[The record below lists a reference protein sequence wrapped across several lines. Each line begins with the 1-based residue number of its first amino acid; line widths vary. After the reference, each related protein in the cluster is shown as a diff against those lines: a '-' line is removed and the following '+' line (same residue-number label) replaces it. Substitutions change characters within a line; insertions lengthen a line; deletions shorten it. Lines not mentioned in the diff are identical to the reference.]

1 MPADVG
7 VETGI
12 FKKHGIDLDISS
24 FAGDAKM
31 VQALT
36 AGALD
41 IALGGSPSF
50 AAIVKGAPMKAVA
63 VFSGAPNI
71 IMLTVL
77 KDGPFKTVDDLK
89 GHTVSVS
96 GTGSLTFW
104 LTQQLSRRLG
114 WGDDGIKITPLGAS
128 EAQIAALMTHQ
139 IDGTTT
145 DSVTVEKFVES
156 GNGRILVN
164 FGEYFPDFT
173 TSCIYAS
180 NALIA
185 NNPAA
190 LKAFLAG
197 WFETIAYMRDH
208 RQIIIDTTIK
218 LIGISPNVASAIY
231 DDTMPTMSLDGHF
244 NPKAL
249 DLLRLVRRYET
260 PAVEARHGPAAH
272 RSVSAEM
279 TAGDAAVRVK
289 GVSHQF
295 GEAGD
300 AQHVRALLDTSLD
313 IARGELLCLIGPSG
327 CGKSTLLNV
336 IGGLMTPTRRHRRRR
351 RQAGARAVAARHRLC
366 VPGER
371 AVSLAHRDRERAAR
385 HAVPGRAEIRAR
397 ERAPGNRSR
406 RSGSPSSPTIIRASS
421 PAA

>member
-1 MPADVG
+1 MLTMPWIARLTGACTAAAFAGLILTGAASAQTTLRLGKAQANQFAFIPADIG

-12 FKKHGIDLDISS
+12 FKKHGIDLDISA
-24 FAGDAKM
+24 FAGDVKM

-36 AGALD
+36 ANSLD

-50 AAIVKGAPMKAVA
+50 SAIVKGAPMRAVA

-77 KDGPFKTVDDLK
+77 KDGPLKTADDLK

-96 GTGSLTFW
+96 GAGSLTFW

-114 WGDDGIKITPLGAS
+114 WGDDGIKILPLGAS

-156 GNGRILVN
+156 GNGRILVK
-164 FGEYFPDFT
+164 FGDYFPDFT

-180 NALIA
+180 NALIES
-185 NNPAA
+185 NPGA
-190 LKAFLAG
+190 LRAFLSG

-208 RQIIIDTTIK
+208 RQAVLDTTIK
-218 LIGISPNVASAIY
+218 LIGMSPGVASAIY

-249 DLLRLVRRYET
+249 DLL
-260 PAVEARHGPAAH
+260 
-272 RSVSAEM
+272 
-279 TAGDAAVRVK
+279 AGSFVAMKLLPSKPDMA
-289 GVSHQF
+289 
-295 GEAGD
+295 
-300 AQHVRALLDTSLD
+300 ALLTEAYL
-313 IARGELLCLIGPSG
+313 P
-327 CGKSTLLNV
+327 K
-336 IGGLMTPTRRHRRRR
+336 
-351 RQAGARAVAARHRLC
+351 
-366 VPGER
+366 
-371 AVSLAHRDRERAAR
+371 
-385 HAVPGRAEIRAR
+385 
-397 ERAPGNRSR
+397 
-406 RSGSPSSPTIIRASS
+406 
-421 PAA
+421 

>member
-1 MPADVG
+1 MTRRMPMPTMPWTVRLGGACAVMAFTGLVFANAASAQTTLRLGQAQANQFGFISADIG
-7 VETGI
+7 VATRI
-12 FKKHGIDLDISS
+12 FKKHGIDLDISA

-36 AGALD
+36 AGSLD

-50 AAIVKGAPMKAVA
+50 SAIVKGAPMKAVA

-77 KDGPFKTVDDLK
+77 KDGPFKTVDDIK

-96 GTGSLTFW
+96 SAGSLTFW

-156 GNGRILVN
+156 GNGRSLVK
-164 FGEYFPDFT
+164 FGDYFPDFT

-180 NALIA
+180 SALIES
-185 NNPAA
+185 NPTA

-197 WFETIAYMRDH
+197 WFETIASMRDH
-208 RQIIIDTTIK
+208 RQAVLDTTIQ
-218 LIGISPNVASAIY
+218 LIGMPPGVASAIY

-249 DLLRLVRRYET
+249 DLLADSFV
-260 PAVEARHGPAAH
+260 A
-272 RSVSAEM
+272 M
-279 TAGDAAVRVK
+279 K
-289 GVSHQF
+289 
-295 GEAGD
+295 
-300 AQHVRALLDTSLD
+300 LL
-313 IARGELLCLIGPSG
+313 PS
-327 CGKSTLLNV
+327 KPDMATLLTEAY
-336 IGGLMTPTRRHRRRR
+336 LPK
-351 RQAGARAVAARHRLC
+351 
-366 VPGER
+366 
-371 AVSLAHRDRERAAR
+371 
-385 HAVPGRAEIRAR
+385 
-397 ERAPGNRSR
+397 
-406 RSGSPSSPTIIRASS
+406 
-421 PAA
+421 

>member
-1 MPADVG
+1 MFTVPWKLRAAGACAAAALAGLILTEAASAQTTLRLGKAQANQFAFIPADVG

-12 FKKHGIDLDISS
+12 FKKHGIDLDIAA
-24 FAGDAKM
+24 FAGDVKM

-36 AGALD
+36 ANSLD

-50 AAIVKGAPMKAVA
+50 SAIVKGAPMKAVA

-77 KDGPFKTVDDLK
+77 KDGPIKTVDDIK

-96 GTGSLTFW
+96 GAGSLTFW

-156 GNGRILVN
+156 GNGRILVK
-164 FGEYFPDFT
+164 FGDYFPDFT

-180 NALIA
+180 NDLIEH
-185 NNPAA
+185 NPGA

-208 RQIIIDTTIK
+208 RQTILDTTTR
-218 LIGISPNVASAIY
+218 LIGMSPGVASAIY

-249 DLLRLVRRYET
+249 DLLADSFVAMKLL
-260 PAVEARHGPAAH
+260 PSKPDMA
-272 RSVSAEM
+272 
-279 TAGDAAVRVK
+279 
-289 GVSHQF
+289 
-295 GEAGD
+295 
-300 AQHVRALLDTSLD
+300 ALLSEAYL
-313 IARGELLCLIGPSG
+313 P
-327 CGKSTLLNV
+327 
-336 IGGLMTPTRRHRRRR
+336 
-351 RQAGARAVAARHRLC
+351 Q
-366 VPGER
+366 
-371 AVSLAHRDRERAAR
+371 
-385 HAVPGRAEIRAR
+385 
-397 ERAPGNRSR
+397 
-406 RSGSPSSPTIIRASS
+406 
-421 PAA
+421 

>member
-1 MPADVG
+1 MSMFAARWILRLGGAAVAATFAGLLLTSAAGAQTTLRLGKAQANQFAFIPADVG

-12 FKKHGIDLDISS
+12 FKKHGIELDISA

-36 AGALD
+36 ADSLD

-50 AAIVKGAPMKAVA
+50 AAIVRGAPMKAVA

-77 KDGPFKTVDDLK
+77 KDSPLKSVNDLK
-89 GHTVSVS
+89 GKTVSVS
-96 GTGSLTFW
+96 GAGSLTFW

-156 GNGRILVN
+156 GNGRILVK
-164 FGEYFPDFT
+164 FGEYFPDFV

-180 NALIA
+180 SDLIGKNPTALR
-185 NNPAA
+185 N
-190 LKAFLAG
+190 FLAG

-208 RQIIIDTTIK
+208 RQPIIELTMK
-218 LIGISPNVASAIY
+218 QIGMSPTVAAAIY
-231 DDTMPTMSLDGHF
+231 DDTMPTMSLDGRF

-249 DLLRLVRRYET
+249 DVLANSFVDTKLLPTKPDMSSLLT
-260 PAVEARHGPAAH
+260 EAYLP
-272 RSVSAEM
+272 
-279 TAGDAAVRVK
+279 K
-289 GVSHQF
+289 
-295 GEAGD
+295 
-300 AQHVRALLDTSLD
+300 
-313 IARGELLCLIGPSG
+313 
-327 CGKSTLLNV
+327 
-336 IGGLMTPTRRHRRRR
+336 
-351 RQAGARAVAARHRLC
+351 
-366 VPGER
+366 
-371 AVSLAHRDRERAAR
+371 
-385 HAVPGRAEIRAR
+385 
-397 ERAPGNRSR
+397 
-406 RSGSPSSPTIIRASS
+406 
-421 PAA
+421 